1 MFVIFHRARAV
12 HDTDGNQI
20 FEPREPQEGEIYI
33 NPDWIAA
40 AYDHTLLICDNQIR
54 VMETGAEIRRIIVEA
69 EQAKRI
75 ERRRM
80 E

>member
-20 FEPREPQEGEIYI
+20 FEPLEGEIYA
-33 NPDWIAA
+33 NPDWIAV

-54 VMETGAEIRRIIVEA
+54 VMETGSEIRRIIFEA

>member
-1 MFVIFHRARAV
+1 MFVTFHRARAV

-20 FEPREPQEGEIYI
+20 FEPWEDEIYI

-40 AYDHTLLICDNQIR
+40 AYNHTLLICDNQIR
-54 VMETGAEIRRIIVEA
+54 VMETGTEIRRILYEA

>member
-20 FEPREPQEGEIYI
+20 FEPREGEIYV

-54 VMETGAEIRRIIVEA
+54 VMETGAEIRRIIFEA